1 MKKAWKIVL
10 FVIGLFL
17 IACLSIF
24 TYFNIITLNVNLD
37 SGKLISFTQTIVFY
51 DKDNHVI
58 QKEHNGQT
66 ITESTSILQHTKNAF
81 IAIEDKRFYS
91 HNGIDYKGLLRAT
104 YNNIKSLSLKEGA
117 STISQQLIKNTHLSS
132 EKTLKR
138 KLSEIK
144 LAKQL
149 EKKYTKDQ
157 ILEKYL
163 NTIYFGDNCYGI
175 TSASKYYFSKLPSEL
190 TINESAMLAAIIK
203 APTNYSPFNN
213 YLKCIDRKNLVLK
226 EMLSQKFITQAEY
239 NENIKIP
246 LLLSENNT
254 ALEENSY
261 LREARKQ
268 VYEKIKNSPYKNT
281 HLNVYTYLDSEK
293 QQIINC
299 EHLENQDNCNKSS
312 ILMDKN
318 GHIVAYFSTCAFNT
332 KRQIGSVIKPLLCY
346 APAIEQN
353 KIQILSKI
361 TDEPTNFNGYEPQN
375 FNSKYLGE
383 ISCQKALS
391 TSSNVCA
398 IKVLNYIGINKAKSY
413 LEKTDIPISQNDNS
427 LVLALGCTENGA
439 TLSQITSAYSVFNNQ
454 GYYTTPSFI
463 EKITDNNGDIVYK
476 NTNKSQKVYEKETV
490 SLMNEMLRDVV
501 LNGTAKKLSFCN
513 PFLYAKTGTVG
524 NKNGNT
530 DAYSISYTNEYILGT
545 WFGNK
550 ENCCLNNNITGGN
563 KPTEI
568 SANIWNSIYENKTLN
583 TKIEPCGDIKE
594 EYIDKISYEN
604 ENKIILADN
613 NAPEKYKFKTIF
625 KKDNIP
631 KEQSTRFSLPIVEK
645 PILSVN
651 TKGICISLC
660 LPQYYE
666 IEIYK
671 LENDK
676 YKKIYDTLNNN
687 KNEFIDTEIISEC
700 VLDYKVVP
708 YYFDGKNKYFGK
720 EIYLEKI
727 KSPTIVGDEWWQNEL
742 N

>member
-10 FVIGLFL
+10 FIFSLFL
-17 IACLSIF
+17 ITFLSIF
-24 TYFNIITLNVNLD
+24 TYFNILTLNVKLD
-37 SGKLISFTQTIVFY
+37 SEKLISFTQTIVFY
-51 DKDNHVI
+51 DKNNQII
-58 QKEHNGQT
+58 QKEYNGQT
-66 ITESTSILQHTKNAF
+66 ITDSASILPHTKNAF
-81 IAIEDKRFYS
+81 IAIEDKRYYS

-104 YNNIKSLSLKEGA
+104 FNNIKSFSLKEGA

-149 EKKYTKDQ
+149 EKKYTKEE

-175 TSASKYYFSKLPSEL
+175 TSAAKYYFDKSPNEL
-190 TINESAMLAAIIK
+190 NINESAMLAAIIK

-213 YLKCIDRKNLVLK
+213 YTKCIDRKNLVLK
-226 EMLSQKFITQAEY
+226 EMLSQNFITKDEY
-239 NENIKIP
+239 NENLEKD
-246 LLLSENNT
+246 LVFSENNSV
-254 ALEENSY
+254 LDDNSY

-268 VYEKIKNSPYKNT
+268 VYEKINNSPYKNT

-293 QQIINC
+293 QQIINY
-299 EHLENQDNCNKSS
+299 EYTENQHYCNKSS

-318 GHIVAYFSTCAFNT
+318 GHIEAYYSTCTFNT

-353 KIQILSKI
+353 KIQILTKI
-361 TDEPTNFNGYEPQN
+361 TDEPTDFNGYKPQN

-398 IKVLNYIGINKAKSY
+398 IKVLNYVGINKAKSY
-413 LEKTDIPISQNDNS
+413 LEKTDIPLSENDNS

-439 TLSQITSAYSVFNNQ
+439 TLSQITSTYSVFNNQ
-454 GYYTTPSFI
+454 GYYTTPTFI
-463 EKITDNNGDIVYK
+463 DKITDKNGEIIYK
-476 NTNKSQKVYEKETV
+476 NTNKSQKIYENETV

-501 LNGTAKKLSFCN
+501 VNGTAKKLNFCK
-513 PFLYAKTGTVG
+513 PFLYGKTGTVG

-545 WFGNK
+545 WFGNN
-550 ENCCLNNNITGGN
+550 ENSYLDNNITGGN
-563 KPTEI
+563 EPTKI
-568 SANIWNSIYENKTLN
+568 SASIWDSIYENKKSN
-583 TKIEPCGDIKE
+583 TKIELCGDIKE

-604 ENKIILADN
+604 ENKLILADN
-613 NAPEKYKFKTIF
+613 NAPEKYKIKTIF
-625 KKDNIP
+625 KNDNLP

-651 TKGICISLC
+651 HKGITMSLC

-666 IEIYK
+666 LEIYK
-671 LENDK
+671 IENGK

-687 KNEFIDTEIISEC
+687 KNEFIDNEIISEC
-700 VLDYKVVP
+700 LIDYKVIP
-708 YYFDGKNKYFGK
+708 YYFDGKNKHFGK

-727 KSPTIVGDEWWQNEL
+727 KSPNIVGDEWWQNE
-742 N
+742 